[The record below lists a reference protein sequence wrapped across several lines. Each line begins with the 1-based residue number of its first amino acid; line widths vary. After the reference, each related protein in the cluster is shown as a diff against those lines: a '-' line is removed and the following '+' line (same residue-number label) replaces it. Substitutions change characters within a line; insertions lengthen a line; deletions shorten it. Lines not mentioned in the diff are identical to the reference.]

1 MILAGVHYLIDRKPR
16 RTTPVLLLLLGILA
30 NTVMVFRLGW
40 GHVYWGVHR
49 PYFQSLEVILVNFLI
64 ILLVF
69 LISGPMRLPKP
80 NRLTWTCL
88 FLAVIIIPVLIS
100 KVVLAGYLYSAD
112 EYAYQFEALTFQQH
126 RLWNLPPS
134 LGQAQTPS
142 YIWIV
147 GSKWVAQ
154 YAPGWPIFL
163 TLIGTLGLNYAWA
176 PALLLAGT
184 TYGVAALVRERA
196 NATDALISAMVF
208 ALSPFA
214 LYNAGS
220 LLAHTISAFLA
231 IMAMLVS
238 RRQARSGT
246 IVGFLAIGAIIGF
259 LAITRNISAVVIASA
274 ILAEHICRGGRWVPR
289 LLVIGIGGIPFICL
303 LLLYQYVIT
312 GNAFMPVYWFGGRTV
327 DHLYFDPNSIRTGL
341 LTAGK
346 NFVELTL
353 YTNPIFLL
361 TWALALFTLIHRKR
375 LSAVDMIYPAGVLL
389 FVFYPLD
396 AGQRFGPRYNFDFWP
411 TAVVT
416 IGVAL
421 SEFRPLAQ
429 RFLRQALAF
438 ATITG
443 FSVVIVIG
451 ALWHFLVIDTFD
463 VFEVIKSAKINNA
476 VVCLRSNS
484 GQVYPLNPFNFPRNG
499 TGSDVPV
506 IKLRCEATS
515 MKAIRQAYPTR
526 NIWNYVRDVSQ
537 ASGHL
542 VLVDK

>member
-16 RTTPVLLLLLGILA
+16 RVTPVILLFLGILT
-30 NTVMVFRLGW
+30 NSIMVFRLGW

-49 PYFQSLEVILVNFLI
+49 PYVQSLEVILVNFLV

-69 LISGPMRLPKP
+69 LILGPMRLPKP

-88 FLAVIIIPVLIS
+88 FLAVVIIPVFIS

-112 EYAYQFEALTFQQH
+112 EYAYQFEALTFQHH

-163 TLIGTLGLNYAWA
+163 TLIGTLGLNYAWG

-196 NATDALISAMVF
+196 NATDALISAIVF
-208 ALSPFA
+208 SLSPFA

-220 LLAHTISAFLA
+220 LLAHTISAFLVVT
-231 IMAMLVS
+231 AMLVS
-238 RRQARSGT
+238 RRQVRSGT
-246 IVGFLAIGAIIGF
+246 IVGLLSIGAIIGF
-259 LAITRNISAVVIASA
+259 LAITRNISAVVVGSA
-274 ILAEHICRGGRWVPR
+274 ILVEHIWRGGRWIPR
-289 LLVIGIGGIPFICL
+289 LLVIAIGGIPFICL

-312 GNAFMPVYWFGGRTV
+312 GNALMPVYWFGGRTV
-327 DHLYFDPNSIRTGL
+327 DHLYFDYNSIRIGL
-341 LTAGK
+341 FTSIK

-353 YTNPIFLL
+353 YTNTIFLFTWVLAIL
-361 TWALALFTLIHRKR
+361 TLMYRKR
-375 LSAVDMIYPAGVLL
+375 LSAVDMIYPVGVVL

-421 SEFRPLAQ
+421 SEFRPLAH

-438 ATITG
+438 AAITG
-443 FSVVIVIG
+443 FSVAIVIG
-451 ALWHFLVIDTFD
+451 ALWHILVIDTFD
-463 VFEVIKSAKINNA
+463 VFEVIKSTKIKNA
-476 VVCLRSNS
+476 VVCLKSDS
-484 GQVYPLNPFNFPRNG
+484 GRIYPLDSFNFPRNG
-499 TGSDVPV
+499 IGSDVPV
-506 IKLRCEATS
+506 IKLRCGATS
-515 MKAIRQAYPTR
+515 LEAIRQFYPKR
-526 NIWNYVRDVSQ
+526 AILNYVRDPSQVS
-537 ASGHL
+537 GRL
-542 VLVDK
+542 VLVTK